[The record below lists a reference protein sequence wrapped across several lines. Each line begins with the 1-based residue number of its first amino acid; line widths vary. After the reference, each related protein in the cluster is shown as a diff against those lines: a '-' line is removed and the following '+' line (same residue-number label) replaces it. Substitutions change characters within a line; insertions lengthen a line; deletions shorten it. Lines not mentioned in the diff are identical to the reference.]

1 MKDVA
6 PHDRPREKLARAGP
20 GALGDNELLALVIGH
35 GTRRAGALELANGL
49 LTGVGGIRGLVRA
62 SLPQL
67 SGVRGLGAVRAA
79 RVLAAVELGR
89 RSLALGPDVRL
100 QFHSPR
106 EVAAFL
112 LPGFGARAVEHF
124 GVVLLDPRNRLLRT
138 AVLSVGTLDASI
150 AQPREVFRE
159 AALSAASSVVL
170 FHNHPSGDPTPSRGD
185 VAITRRMAAAGSL
198 MGVEVLDH
206 VILADARYFSFKESN
221 RL

>member
-35 GTRRAGALELANGL
+35 GTRRAGALDLANEL
-49 LTGVGGIRGLVRA
+49 LTGIG
-62 SLPQL
+62 
-67 SGVRGLGAVRAA
+67 GVRGLARATLPQLAAVPGLGAVKAT
-79 RVLAAVELGR
+79 RVLAALELGR
-89 RSLALGPDVRL
+89 RSLAQAPDVRL
-100 QFHSPR
+100 QFLSPR

-112 LPGFGARAVEHF
+112 LPEFGARAVEHF
-124 GVVLLDPRNRLLRT
+124 GAVLLDLRNRLLRT

-150 AQPREVFRE
+150 AEPREVFRE
-159 AALSAASSVVL
+159 AALSAAASVVL
-170 FHNHPSGDPTPSRGD
+170 FHNHPSGDPTPSRDD
-185 VAITRRMAAAGSL
+185 VAITRRMVAAGAV

-206 VILADARYFSFKESN
+206 LILADARYFSFKESN

>member
-20 GALGDNELLALVIGH
+20 GALGDNELLAVVIGH
-35 GTRRAGALELANGL
+35 GTRRAGALDLANAL
-49 LTGVGGIRGLVRA
+49 LTGVGGLRGLVRA

-67 SGVRGLGAVRAA
+67 AGAAGLGAVRAA
-79 RVLAAVELGR
+79 RVLAALELGR

-106 EVAAFL
+106 EVATFL
-112 LPGFGARAVEHF
+112 LPAFGARPVEHF
-124 GVVLLDPRNRLLRT
+124 GAVLLDLRNRLLRT

-170 FHNHPSGDPTPSRGD
+170 FHNHPSGDPTPSRDD
-185 VAITRRMAAAGSL
+185 VAITRRMAAAGAV